1 MAAKKTSKT
10 KTAPPPTPTPIND
23 PELVRQ
29 LRAYEQAK
37 LTKSLMQ
44 QSLPK
49 SSTPLGKASKAD
61 LQYASKERLRM
72 EQRYKNANRTTK
84 AAQRYATDIGKNL
97 NIGKNIT
104 LPIKGDALSGRTPE
118 GGTRSVLEGFKS
130 FIRGGGLRSSGR

>member
-1 MAAKKTSKT
+1 MAKKTGKSKT
-10 KTAPPPTPTPIND
+10 TQPPTPTPINN

-29 LRAYEQAK
+29 LRTYEQAK

-44 QSLPK
+44 QSLPQ

-61 LQYASKERLRM
+61 LQYASRERIRM
-72 EQRYKNANRTTK
+72 EERYNSASRTTK
-84 AAQRYATDIGKNL
+84 AAQRYATDIAKNL
-97 NIGKNIT
+97 NIGKSIT

-130 FIRGGGLRSSGR
+130 FIRGGGLRGSGR